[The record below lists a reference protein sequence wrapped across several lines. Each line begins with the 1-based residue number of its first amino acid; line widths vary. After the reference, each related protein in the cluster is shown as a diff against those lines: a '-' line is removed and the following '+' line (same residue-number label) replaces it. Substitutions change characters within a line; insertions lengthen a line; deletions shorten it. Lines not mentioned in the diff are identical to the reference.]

1 MMTLTC
7 DEIEKILP
15 HRFPFLLIDR
25 VEDCVPG
32 VSCTA
37 RKCVSVQEPQFQ
49 GHFPGMHVMPGVLIL
64 EALAQTGAVALLAKE
79 ENRGKVVLF
88 GGVKNARFRRLV
100 TPGDVLTLK
109 CEITKMRGPMGFG
122 SCTAYVGDE
131 LAVNAE
137 LSFAITDGPSTQ

>member
-1 MMTLTC
+1 MTFTC
-7 DEIEKILP
+7 DEIEQILP

-25 VEDCVPG
+25 VDDCVPG
-32 VSCTA
+32 ISCTA

-88 GGVKNARFRRLV
+88 GGVKNARFRKV
-100 TPGDVLTLK
+100 VIPGDVLTLK
-109 CEITKMRGPMGFG
+109 CEITKTRGPLGFG
-122 SCTAYVGDE
+122 TCIAWVGDDIACTAD
-131 LAVNAE
+131 
-137 LSFAITDGPSTQ
+137 LSFAITDK